1 MFDTIFLFFK
11 PDGGLFAANVTTK
24 GAGYNCSAQT
34 LIQVVPST
42 LVNVANSDFNSTFA
56 KKIARTDNLACT
68 VGGPQT
74 LTLGADGSAAVAGL
88 SFTKNQVSTV
98 IDNTFATVP
107 GSLVGWSLG
116 VSRPVVSDL
125 TGLLVAFNSAYKVT
139 TVSAVKA
146 NGTAAATCP

>member
-34 LIQVVPST
+34 LTQVVPST